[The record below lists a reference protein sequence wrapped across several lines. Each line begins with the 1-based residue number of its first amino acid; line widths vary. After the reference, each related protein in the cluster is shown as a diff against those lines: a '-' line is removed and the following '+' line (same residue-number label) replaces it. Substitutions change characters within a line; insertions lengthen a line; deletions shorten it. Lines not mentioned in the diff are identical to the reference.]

1 MNARAH
7 LVYVSAGVTLG
18 LGLLG
23 LLNPAL
29 TVRMLGLELVDPR
42 GLSQARATFGALHV
56 TLGAV
61 LLWAAAKRSVPAP
74 YLWMSTML
82 LGSIAMGRLLSIL
95 IDGAVTFPNVAFL
108 VSEGIVTAGALM
120 AAWDRSRRP
129 GTTGAVLDAADR

>member
-7 LVYVSAGVTLG
+7 LVYVSAGVTLA

-23 LLNPAL
+23 LLNPPL
-29 TVRMLGLELVDPR
+29 TVRMLGLELVEPR

-61 LLWAAAKRSVPAP
+61 LLWAAAKRSVPAA
-74 YLWMSTML
+74 YLWLPTML
-82 LGSIAMGRLLSIL
+82 LGSIAVGRLLSIL

-108 VSEGIVTAGALM
+108 VSETVVTAGALL

-129 GTTGAVLDAADR
+129 NQANAVLGTVDR